1 MIRYKLPAKWMRYDP
16 LALVNE
22 LTDAK
27 AAVMSL
33 KTIPFQRTWAEA
45 LQQVQLKFEVAGT
58 SRIEG
63 ADFTDRELDVA
74 MNATAQDLITRSQ
87 KQAHAAVQTYRWIA
101 GLQDDRP
108 IDAALIQEVHRR
120 IVTGADDDHCPPGQI
135 RRSDQNVTFGV
146 PPHRGAEGGK
156 ECEEAF
162 NQLSEVIQREFK
174 DHDLLI
180 QSLALHYHFA
190 AIHPFLDGNGRTARA
205 LEALVLQRSGLRDA
219 LFIAMSNYYYDEK
232 TNYLE
237 TLGNVRSRDHDL
249 TPFLAFGLRGIAT
262 QCNRLFAVIRTNIAK
277 EMFRNLMHDLF
288 GRLQTPKKRV
298 IAKRQIEIL
307 NLLLRE
313 ESMQWTELIR
323 RAESVHK
330 SLTNPLKALVR
341 DVNYLRSLGAV
352 HVWRMSDEPNATILI
367 QINLEWP
374 AQITETDFFEITKK
388 FPKAKP
394 HSLVL

>member
-1 MIRYKLPAKWMRYDP
+1 MIRYQLPIRWMVYDK
-16 LALVNE
+16 LALVDA

-33 KTIPFQRTWAEA
+33 KTIPFQRTWAEV

-63 ADFTDRELDVA
+63 ADFTDKELDLA
-74 MNATAQDLITRSQ
+74 MSPTAHDLITRSQ

-108 IDAALIQEVHRR
+108 IDANLIREVHRR
-120 IVTGADDDHCPPGQI
+120 IVTGADEDHCEPGEI
-135 RRSDQNVTFGV
+135 RRKDQNVLFGL
-146 PPHRGAEGGK
+146 PQHRGVEGGK
-156 ECEEAF
+156 ECEAAF
-162 NQLSEVIQREFK
+162 NKLSEVIQREFK

-190 AIHPFLDGNGRTARA
+190 AMHPFLDGNGRTARA
-205 LEALVLQRSGLRDA
+205 LEALVLQRAGLRDA

-232 TNYLE
+232 KRYLE
-237 TLGNVRSRDHDL
+237 TLGEVRSNEHDL
-249 TPFLAFGLRGIAT
+249 TPFLAFGLKGIAM
-262 QCNRLFAVIRTNIAK
+262 QCNRLFDVIRTNIAK

-288 GRLQTPKKRV
+288 GRLRTPKKRV
-298 IAKRQIEIL
+298 IAKRQMEIL

-313 ESMQWTELIR
+313 GTIQWTELIR
-323 RAESVHK
+323 RADGVHK
-330 SLTNPLKALVR
+330 SLSNPLKALVR

-352 HVWRMSDEPNATILI
+352 HVWRMSEEPNATILI

-374 AQITETDFFEITKK
+374 AQITEGDFVEITRK